1 MAWLALKPWPSL
13 GRVSWFPRRLAA
25 GLDGEDFLC
34 NLGGYA
40 VLTLV
45 AHLTLPVRGPGAK
58 AALAWRAG
66 TLAMVVIG
74 LETAQRWLPH
84 RNFDR
89 RDIAAGL
96 LGVALATLPWL
107 RPGASPVAA
116 GPAAVVRPV
125 E

>member
-45 AHLTLPVRGPGAK
+45 THLCLPARGAGAK

-66 TLAMVVIG
+66 VLATVVIG

-84 RNFDR
+84 RSFDVK
-89 RDIAAGL
+89 DIAAGL

-107 RPGASPVAA
+107 WAAARPGTAEPA
-116 GPAAVVRPV
+116 GAVRPV